1 VRTSARHFACALH
14 LFYKGQILPAYTL
27 SSESFA
33 QGIAFLC
40 QVDADLQRVH
50 AEFGPPPLW
59 RREPGFPTLVHL
71 ILEQQVSTA
80 SAGATLAKLQKAVP
94 ALTPENFIQ
103 LSDADLRQIGFSRQK
118 TAYCYGLAR
127 SILDGELNLEQ
138 LERLEDAAA
147 RSRLVQLK
155 GIGNWT
161 ADNYLLMALLR
172 PDIIPVGD
180 LALMVALKE
189 LKGLA
194 SRPTLEEVEQIAL
207 VWRPWRAVATRFLW
221 HYYLS
226 RRNNSDRV
234 RLV

>member
-1 VRTSARHFACALH
+1 
-14 LFYKGQILPAYTL
+14 L
-27 SSESFA
+27 SPNSLNNESFA

-40 QVDADLQRVH
+40 QVDTDLQRVQ

-59 RREPGFPTLVHL
+59 QREPGFPTLVHL

-80 SAGATLAKLQKAVP
+80 SAEATLAKLQKAVP
-94 ALTPENFIQ
+94 SLTPENFLQ
-103 LSDADLRQIGFSRQK
+103 LSEADLRQIGFSRQK
-118 TAYCYGLAR
+118 TAYCQGLAR
-127 SILDGELNLEQ
+127 SMLEGELDLEE

-147 RSRLVQLK
+147 RSKLVQLK

-180 LALMVALKE
+180 LALMVALQE
-189 LKGLA
+189 LKGLD
-194 SRPTLEEVEQIAL
+194 SRPSVAEVEQIAL
-207 VWRPWRAVATRFLW
+207 AWRPWRAVATRFLW

-226 RRNNSDRV
+226 KRNNSGRE
-234 RLV
+234 RKR

>member
-1 VRTSARHFACALH
+1 LH
-14 LFYKGQILPAYTL
+14 LFNKGQKL
-27 SSESFA
+27 SPNSLNNESFV
-33 QGIAFLC
+33 QGIAYLC
-40 QVDADLQRVH
+40 QVDADLQRVQ

-59 RREPGFPTLVHL
+59 QRAPGFPTLIHL

-80 SAGATLAKLQKAVP
+80 SAEATLAKLQKAVP
-94 ALTPENFIQ
+94 LLTPENFLQ
-103 LSDADLRQIGFSRQK
+103 LSEADLRQIGFSRQK
-118 TAYCYGLAR
+118 TAYCQGLAR
-127 SILDGELNLEQ
+127 SILDGELDLEA

-172 PDIIPVGD
+172 PDIIPAGD
-180 LALMVALKE
+180 LALMVALQE

-194 SRPTLEEVEQIAL
+194 SRPTMAEVEQMAL
-207 VWRPWRAVATRFLW
+207 AWRPWRAVATRFLW

-226 RRNNSDRV
+226 KR
-234 RLV
+234 